1 MRSQVPQR
9 ASRVGSQDYELNN
22 EDDYTTS
29 VPRSAIR
36 YPIGRPYTFTQGNR
50 RIVLH
55 PEPPPKKNKHYL
67 VYVGVGM
74 LFMLALWVGF
84 QMLGNWW
91 NNHVYG
97 NPLTYQTDQVVGHGD
112 STDHPTHFIAI
123 NLHSRVTIIEIPGGD
138 TSHAR
143 IYSGPTLYSDN
154 GDSIPVTL
162 EFKDVNGDGKVDMI
176 VHIGDKQI
184 IYLNDGTQFKP
195 QQ

>member
-1 MRSQVPQR
+1 
-9 ASRVGSQDYELNN
+9 
-22 EDDYTTS
+22 
-29 VPRSAIR
+29 
-36 YPIGRPYTFTQGNR
+36 
-50 RIVLH
+50 
-55 PEPPPKKNKHYL
+55 
-67 VYVGVGM
+67 
-74 LFMLALWVGF
+74 
-84 QMLGNWW
+84 MLGNWW

-123 NLHSRVTIIEIPGGD
+123 NLNSRITIIEIPGGD

-154 GDSIPVTL
+154 GNSIPVTL

-176 VHIGDKQI
+176 VHIGDKRI
-184 IYLNDGTQFKP
+184 IYLNDGTEFKP